1 MNFILKCELINI
13 LFGSFKKLQFYSFS
27 YNIFT
32 TNLSDML
39 FLVVTGGQKKKKFI
53 RCKFKLKLIAA
64 YHLWFVVKMLWM

>member
-13 LFGSFKKLQFYSFS
+13 LFGSFKKLHFYSFS

-39 FLVVTGGQKKKKFI
+39 FLVVTSGQKKKKN
-53 RCKFKLKLIAA
+53 LLD
-64 YHLWFVVKMLWM
+64 VSSN